1 MENGSLP
8 FGGTNASVAQ
18 LVVQRTCNAKVEGS
32 SPFSGTIYSSTT
44 QRSVAQPGSAPAL
57 GAGGRRFESY
67 YSDQFYRGDHY
78 AIVDFVKE

>member
-32 SPFSGTIYSSTT
+32 SPFTGTNHKY
-44 QRSVAQPGSAPAL
+44 
-57 GAGGRRFESY
+57 RRVNTWVVY
-67 YSDQFYRGDHY
+67 LTVY
-78 AIVDFVKE
+78 